1 MIILGTIWYAGGHN
15 GDHGVDTTEL
25 WRNNQW
31 QEHVRLPEPMW
42 GHCMTWVNKSHI
54 LLAGGQTGNW
64 EGSGSSYLYSEGAG
78 FTKVE
83 NMKRPRAGHG
93 CSGDVNENLVFVAGG
108 YLDQQ
113 PVKETEYFN
122 LTSLT
127 WSSLPELPVVAGIGT
142 ADMVGS
148 ATVGEDTIFK
158 LEDLGIASRKQWQ
171 WVEVAKRKLVGSSFG
186 AYIISEK
193 LCKLG

>member
-1 MIILGTIWYAGGHN
+1 
-15 GDHGVDTTEL
+15 
-25 WRNNQW
+25 
-31 QEHVRLPEPMW
+31 
-42 GHCMTWVNKSHI
+42 
-54 LLAGGQTGNW
+54 
-64 EGSGSSYLYSEGAG
+64 
-78 FTKVE
+78 
-83 NMKRPRAGHG
+83 MKRPSAGHG

-158 LEDLGIASRKQWQ
+158 LEDLGIASRKRWQ
-171 WVEVAKRKLVGSSFG
+171 WVEVAKRKFVGSSFG
-186 AYIISEK
+186 AYFIIEK
-193 LCKLG
+193 VCK